1 MPKQKANNTDQVE
14 CEYFHDCFE
23 LRDPTFV
30 LRHSPVIHPLI
41 PIRSHEYFPFSKT
54 MIAVVTHAN
63 VCSQRGETNR
73 PIFRRSLVNKT
84 RGITAKESCRLRM
97 T

>member
-1 MPKQKANNTDQVE
+1 MTKQNGNNSDQVG

-23 LRDPTFV
+23 LRHSTFV
-30 LRHSPVIHPLI
+30 LRHLPVIHALI
-41 PIRSHEYFPFSKT
+41 PIQSHKYFPFSKT

-63 VCSQRGETNR
+63 VCSERGETNR
-73 PIFRRSLVNKT
+73 PILRRSLVNKT
-84 RGITAKESCRLRM
+84 SGITAKESCRLRM